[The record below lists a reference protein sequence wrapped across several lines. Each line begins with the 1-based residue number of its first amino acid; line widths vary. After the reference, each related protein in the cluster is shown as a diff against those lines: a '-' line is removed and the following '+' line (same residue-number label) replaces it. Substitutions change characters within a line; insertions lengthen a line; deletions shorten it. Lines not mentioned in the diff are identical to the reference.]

1 MTAAG
6 TRGFG
11 QCPCG
16 HRPQP
21 PAERRGGEGGR
32 SAETGELAE
41 LLGNEK
47 EVRERERRVFTQQD
61 PEDLGLSEKLLRD
74 NEQHLRIGPAALQ
87 TSRWAAR

>member
-1 MTAAG
+1 MNGRDDCGVRAPAAATG
-6 TRGFG
+6 GATR
-11 QCPCG
+11 
-16 HRPQP
+16 
-21 PAERRGGEGGR
+21 GEGGR

-74 NEQHLRIGPAALQ
+74 DEQHLRIGPAALQ

>member
-1 MTAAG
+1 MASASARAG
-6 TRGFG
+6 TGRS
-11 QCPCG
+11 
-16 HRPQP
+16 HRRSD
-21 PAERRGGEGGR
+21 AGGEGGR

-74 NEQHLRIGPAALQ
+74 DEQHLRIGPAALQ